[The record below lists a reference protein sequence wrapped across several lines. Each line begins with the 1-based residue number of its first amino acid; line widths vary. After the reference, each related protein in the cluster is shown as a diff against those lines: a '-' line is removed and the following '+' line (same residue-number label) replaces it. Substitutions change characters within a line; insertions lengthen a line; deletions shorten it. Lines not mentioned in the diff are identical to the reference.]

1 MNEVDYHR
9 ENNTESL
16 DLEEKSEVK
25 LRQLQDVDRNRNVQQ
40 LLVIKEEVPWSP
52 SLDQQEAEH
61 LYIKEEQRKR
71 CRSQEGDLEETNITN
86 FLVKSEDDEKKF
98 MSLELQPSQTEH
110 ISEAE
115 APNSNSAKGRNPEE
129 DGGIQLSDAK
139 LHTVEK
145 PFGCD
150 SCGKAFSC
158 NMHLIRHMRVHT
170 GDRPFVCDICGER
183 FTQQEVQKRHTIVH
197 TGEKPFGCDI
207 CGKTFRHQNTLK
219 RHMSVHTGEKPFEC
233 SFCGQKFSQKT
244 HLKQHVRVHTGEK
257 PFECSFCG
265 QKFSQ
270 KTHLKQHVRV
280 HTGEKPF
287 GCNDCGKMFRR
298 HAHLKRHT
306 RVHTG
311 EKPFSCGVCSERFTR
326 QGNLKRHMS
335 NLLLHFVYICYK
347 FRNTMRAGLGVNE

>member
-9 ENNTESL
+9 EDNTENL

-25 LRQLQDVDRNRNVQQ
+25 LLGVRQLQDVDINQMVPADIQQ
-40 LLVIKEEVPWSP
+40 LLVMKEEVPWSP

-61 LYIKEEQRKR
+61 QYIKEEQQI

-86 FLVKSEDDEKKF
+86 FLVKSEDDENKF

-115 APNSNSAKGRNPEE
+115 APNSNSAKGRNPEK
-129 DGGIQLSDAK
+129 DGGKRLSDAK

-170 GDRPFVCDICGER
+170 GERPFVCDICGER
-183 FTQQEVQKRHTIVH
+183 FTQQEVLKRHMIVH
-197 TGEKPFGCDI
+197 TGEKPFGCGV

-219 RHMSVHTGEKPFEC
+219 RHTSVHTGEKPFEC
-233 SFCGQKFSQKT
+233 G
-244 HLKQHVRVHTGEK
+244 
-257 PFECSFCG
+257 FCG

-287 GCNDCGKMFRR
+287 GCNDCGKTFRR

-306 RVHTG
+306 SVHTG
-311 EKPFSCGVCSERFTR
+311 ETPFSCGFCSERFTR
-326 QGNLKRHMS
+326 QGNLKR
-335 NLLLHFVYICYK
+335 Y
-347 FRNTMRAGLGVNE
+347 MRVHT